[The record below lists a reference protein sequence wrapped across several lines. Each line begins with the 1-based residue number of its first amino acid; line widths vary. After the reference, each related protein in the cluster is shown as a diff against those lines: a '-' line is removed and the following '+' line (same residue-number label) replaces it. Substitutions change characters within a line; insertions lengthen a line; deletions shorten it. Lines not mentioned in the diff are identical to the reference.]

1 MQPHAEKKQLK
12 MLAEGGM
19 YFWAISISPQGDSSS
34 NRNLSQSKWRRIMD
48 PQAVA
53 VDSRLSD
60 VRVWPQATDH
70 SLAETSITFITLASH
85 YTTVLRREDK

>member
-1 MQPHAEKKQLK
+1 
-12 MLAEGGM
+12 
-19 YFWAISISPQGDSSS
+19 
-34 NRNLSQSKWRRIMD
+34 MD